1 LNVVV
6 VIVVVL
12 WLLSAFGV
20 FDSQAHAHIGRFHM
34 RW

>member
-1 LNVVV
+1 
-6 VIVVVL
+6 VVVL